1 MRERLE
7 QGKVYRFFSLERIN
21 SETLLFRKY
30 SYLIEEKTNKV
41 SETSETKQSYI
52 TTNDLLN
59 KSANTVINDPI
70 LMKVL
75 KIYEMRK
82 TSNGIDFRK
91 VLLSDQFHQLNLT
104 LWRDDAKNVSRY
116 FEEDAVYSLNRFIM
130 DSWPRDEGD
139 RPKDI
144 KFDRKNTNIVKI
156 KSENIPSSFDT
167 VKWQNNDQVLV
178 GQIRFLDELYEY
190 KSCPGKHQFCGK
202 AVKTGQ
208 IFCSK
213 IGCSLKVDVDKLVD
227 DYRVKLM
234 LVDTDND
241 FHSVTAFAKTLR
253 MFEQKGDSITDRLD
267 KVIGVTVKL
276 FVNPSKG
283 ENDPILNKLEFGE

>member
-1 MRERLE
+1 
-7 QGKVYRFFSLERIN
+7 
-21 SETLLFRKY
+21 
-30 SYLIEEKTNKV
+30 
-41 SETSETKQSYI
+41 
-52 TTNDLLN
+52 
-59 KSANTVINDPI
+59 
-70 LMKVL
+70 
-75 KIYEMRK
+75 MRK
-82 TSNGIDFRK
+82 TSSGIDFRK

-208 IFCSK
+208 IFYQN
-213 IGCSLKVDVDKLVD
+213 L
-227 DYRVKLM
+227 
-234 LVDTDND
+234 
-241 FHSVTAFAKTLR
+241 H
-253 MFEQKGDSITDRLD
+253 
-267 KVIGVTVKL
+267 
-276 FVNPSKG
+276 
-283 ENDPILNKLEFGE
+283 